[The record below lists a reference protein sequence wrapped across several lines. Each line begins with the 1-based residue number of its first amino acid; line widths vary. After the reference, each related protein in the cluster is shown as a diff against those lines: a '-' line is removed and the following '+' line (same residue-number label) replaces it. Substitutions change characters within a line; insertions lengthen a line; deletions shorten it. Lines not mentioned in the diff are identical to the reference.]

1 MASPSTILL
10 VDDEPDITQTLSYRL
25 EAAGY
30 SVVTAGNGEEALEVM
45 RRQDVDLV
53 LADFMMPE
61 MNGIE
66 LTRNIKA
73 HPKWFA
79 TKVLLF
85 SCNGDPEFR
94 ERALKLGALDY
105 MPKALGAN
113 RILDRVYDQVRPQKA
128 FDDESDIVPAAP
140 PAPPAP
146 LPETS
151 VKQQVAALA
160 RSLND
165 MLHLA
170 RATGDLPEST
180 SFALDSAQRL
190 TAEMLEL
197 VQSRSKD
204 HVRS

>member
-1 MASPSTILL
+1 MASSSTILL

-30 SVVTAGNGEEALEVM
+30 DVITAANGEEALEVM

-73 HPKWFA
+73 HPQWFS

-94 ERALKLGALDY
+94 ERALKFGALDY
-105 MPKALGAN
+105 LPKALGAN

-128 FDDESDIVPAAP
+128 FDDGP
-140 PAPPAP
+140 PASPTSPASKP
-146 LPETS
+146 VDTG
-151 VKQQVAALA
+151 VFQQAAALA
-160 RSLND
+160 RSLSD

-170 RATGDLPEST
+170 RATGELPEST

-190 TAEMLEL
+190 AAELLEL
-197 VQSRSKD
+197 MQARAKD
-204 HVRS
+204 QGRT